1 MPFTEQL
8 IQIIKELPL
17 NSIKFLWSIINPILL
32 ENWKIIAL
40 SVFVLLNIAML
51 KFVLTGRWSMLGS
64 LLYNLFFCGVLYLI
78 IRIFGPDII
87 VEDYFKTISFFVYV
101 LGFFL
106 TRLVLNALQIKN
118 LPKFHY

>member
-32 ENWKIIAL
+32 ENWKTLAF

-51 KFVLTGRWSMLGS
+51 KFVLTGKWSMLGS
-64 LLYNLFFCGVLYLI
+64 LLYNLFYFSILYLI

-106 TRLVLNALQIKN
+106 TRLVLNALKIKN
-118 LPKFHY
+118 LPKFH